1 MLRSRAENG
10 SNNGKGA
17 RNVSTSHSGALAR
30 LARACALHPWRT
42 IGIWIAVIVG
52 ISFSASAFGGKLVN
66 EFKIPGSETQQATDL
81 LESRFPA
88 RAGDSAQVVFQT
100 DGKMTDASARE
111 DVAAAQAAAKKVHGV
126 LEVGDPYAQRA
137 GAVSKDGKI
146 AYFDV
151 QYSTP
156 AAEVEET
163 DIDALQDDVRE
174 AVGES
179 SLRLEFGGPVIN
191 SVSPESKTSEMLGL
205 AAAMI
210 VLLLVLGTAV
220 AMSVPIAV
228 ALISCG
234 LGLSLL
240 TIGAAFSDFNTI
252 TPILAVMI
260 GLGVGI
266 DYALFIVTRFRQALA
281 DGAKAADAA
290 TAAVATAGRAVIFA
304 GATVAISISGLAL
317 VGIPFVTKLGLGAAM
332 TVICAVFTA
341 VTLLPAVLSKL
352 GHKIGAGRV
361 PFVKQTNSTADL
373 ESGAFAK
380 WGRFVT
386 SHPKSMIAVTLAA
399 IATMAIP
406 FGDIRLGTA
415 DAGTNPSSTTT
426 RKAYDMLAEGFGP
439 GFNGPLLV
447 AVDQKDAPGTAGKL
461 AKAFRE
467 TPGVATVPA
476 PVVNETGDTAQVA
489 VILKT
494 SPQSVETSDKLKE
507 LRSTVVPETLAGMTA
522 HAYIGGTTAS
532 YEDIATKLG
541 DKMPIFLL
549 YIVGITFLVL
559 TMAFRSIVIAAK
571 AALTTLLSG
580 VAAFGALV
588 AVFQWGWMG
597 GLVGLDVTGPTES
610 FIPVIVLSILFGLSM
625 DYEVFLASRIREAYV
640 RGVDPRAAV
649 REGVGSVGKVI
660 VAAAIIM
667 GVVFWAFV
675 LGDSRS
681 VKAFGVGLG
690 VAILVDALI
699 VRMTL
704 VPAIMHLL
712 GKRAWYIPRWLDK
725 VLPNLTIEPAEE
737 PEHVEQDEEDE
748 RELDLPKAA

>member
-1 MLRSRAENG
+1 M
-10 SNNGKGA
+10 
-17 RNVSTSHSGALAR
+17 STSHSGALAR

-42 IGIWIAVIVG
+42 IGIWVAVIVG

-88 RAGDSAQVVFQT
+88 RAGDSAQVVFET
-100 DGKMTDASARE
+100 TGKMTDASARE

-126 LEVGDPYAQRA
+126 LDVGDPYAQRA

-156 AAEVEET
+156 AAEVDEA

-174 AVGES
+174 AVGDTA
-179 SLRLEFGGPVIN
+179 LKVEFGGPVVN

-220 AMSVPIAV
+220 AMAVPIGL

-281 DGAKAADAA
+281 DGASPADAA
-290 TAAVATAGRAVIFA
+290 TTATATAGRAVIFA

-352 GHKIGAGRV
+352 GHKIGAARV

-373 ESGAFAK
+373 ENGTFAR

-386 SHPKSMIAVTLAA
+386 RHPKSMIAVTLSA
-399 IATMAIP
+399 IAIMAIP
-406 FGDIRLGTA
+406 FADIRLGTA

-447 AVDQKDAPGTAGKL
+447 AVDQKTAPGAADKL

-467 TPGVATVPA
+467 TDGVATVP
-476 PVVNETGDTAQVA
+476 PPIVNESGDTAQVA
-489 VILKT
+489 VILTT
-494 SPQSVETSDKLKE
+494 SPQSVETSDKLDE
-507 LRSTVVPETLAGMTA
+507 LRNTVVPETLAGTTA
-522 HAYIGGTTAS
+522 NAYIGGTTAS
-532 YEDIATKLG
+532 YEDIATKLSE
-541 DKMPIFLL
+541 KMPIFLL

-559 TMAFRSIVIAAK
+559 TMAFRSIVIATK

-588 AVFQWGWMG
+588 AVFQWGWLG

-625 DYEVFLASRIREAYV
+625 DYEVFLASRIRETFV
-640 RGVDPRAAV
+640 RGADAKTAV
-649 REGVGSVGKVI
+649 REGVGAVGKVI

-712 GKRAWYIPRWLDK
+712 GKRAWYIPRWLDR

-737 PEHVEQDEEDE
+737 HEEPKQDDEDE
-748 RELDLPKAA
+748 RELDLPQAA

>member
-1 MLRSRAENG
+1 
-10 SNNGKGA
+10 
-17 RNVSTSHSGALAR
+17 VSTSHSGALAR

-42 IGIWIAVIVG
+42 IGIWVAVIVG

-88 RAGDSAQVVFQT
+88 RAGDSAQVVFET
-100 DGKMTDASARE
+100 TGKMTDASARE

-126 LEVGDPYAQRA
+126 LDVGDPYAQRA

-156 AAEVEET
+156 AAEVDEA

-174 AVGES
+174 AVGDT
-179 SLRLEFGGPVIN
+179 SLKVEFGGPVIN

-220 AMSVPIAV
+220 AMAVPIGL

-281 DGAKAADAA
+281 DGASPADAA
-290 TAAVATAGRAVIFA
+290 TTATATAGRAVIFA

-352 GHKIGAGRV
+352 GHKIGAARV

-373 ESGAFAK
+373 ENGTFAK

-386 SHPKSMIAVTLAA
+386 RHPKSMIAVTLAA
-399 IATMAIP
+399 IAIMAIP
-406 FGDIRLGTA
+406 FADIRLGTA

-447 AVDQKDAPGTAGKL
+447 AVDQKTAPGAADKL

-467 TPGVATVPA
+467 TDGVATVP
-476 PVVNETGDTAQVA
+476 PPIVNESGDTAQVA
-489 VILKT
+489 VILTT
-494 SPQSVETSDKLKE
+494 SPQSVETSDKLDE
-507 LRSTVVPETLAGMTA
+507 LRNTVVPETLEGTTA
-522 HAYIGGTTAS
+522 KAYIGGTTAS
-532 YEDIATKLG
+532 YEDIATKLSE
-541 DKMPIFLL
+541 KMPIFLL

-559 TMAFRSIVIAAK
+559 TMAFRSIVIATK

-588 AVFQWGWMG
+588 AVFQWGWLG

-625 DYEVFLASRIREAYV
+625 DYEVFLASRIRETFV
-640 RGVDPRAAV
+640 RGADAKTAV
-649 REGVGSVGKVI
+649 REGVGAVGKVI

-712 GKRAWYIPRWLDK
+712 GKKAWYIPRWLDR

-737 PEHVEQDEEDE
+737 HEEPKQDDEDE
-748 RELDLPKAA
+748 RELDLPQAA